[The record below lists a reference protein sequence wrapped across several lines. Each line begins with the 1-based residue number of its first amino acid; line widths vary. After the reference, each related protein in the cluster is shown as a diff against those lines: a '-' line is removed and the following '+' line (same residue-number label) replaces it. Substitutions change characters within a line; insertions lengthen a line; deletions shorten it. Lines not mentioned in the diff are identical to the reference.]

1 MEQEKKPFWKSKIIL
16 LALTLIGVFGGN
28 YLFRFLG
35 ANVTQEQ
42 IDAIAQSQPMV
53 AEIIERLKN
62 GESVISLLGSIVGV
76 LILVARAWFTNTPKI
91 VLK

>member
-28 YLFRFLG
+28 YLFHFLG

-53 AEIIERLKN
+53 AEIIERYKN
-62 GESVISLLGSIVGV
+62 GESILSLLGSIVGV
-76 LILVARAWFTNTPKI
+76 LIMVARAWFTNTPKI
-91 VLK
+91 ALK

>member
-28 YLFRFLG
+28 YLFHFLST
-35 ANVTQEQ
+35 NVTQEQ

-62 GESVISLLGSIVGV
+62 GESILSLLGSIVGV
-76 LILVARAWFTNTPKI
+76 LILVARAWFTTTAKI
-91 VLK
+91 ALK

>member
-28 YLFRFLG
+28 YLFHFLG

-62 GESVISLLGSIVGV
+62 GESILSLLGSIVGV

-91 VLK
+91 ALK